1 MWKGWAVTVGI
12 AALGLSVLAAGEAQ
26 AKVEGD
32 TVYLGAAVSLTGK
45 YTTAGEHTR
54 RGYDLAV
61 KTINDAGGISVDGKT
76 YRLEVIYYDD
86 ESTPARG
93 AQLAERLIN
102 QDDVDF
108 MLGPYSS
115 GLTKAIAP
123 VTEQYGVP
131 MVEANGASL
140 QLFNKGYRYLFA
152 VLSTTEQYLASAVA
166 LAAELAEREGRDPAT
181 LKLAAAFENDPF
193 SQDIRA
199 GVLADAAS
207 FGIQVVVDDQL
218 PPELNDMAA
227 TLAKAKAVKPD
238 ILVVSGHS
246 KGAALAIRQVEE
258 MRVDVPM
265 LAITHC
271 DSADVIG
278 KFGAASEYTLCA
290 SQWAPTL
297 SYRDQTLRLGGRF
310 RRDLRGGIRLRAAL
324 PGGGIRSRSA
334 GLRRCFRARR
344 RLRQGRCAR
353 CAGGDGDADLLR
365 QHQVRRDGQEHR
377 EAHGALPD
385 PGRRLRRGRADQVG
399 GLGGPPS
406 DPAMVREVSVARAH
420 CPRAET

>member
-1 MWKGWAVTVGI
+1 MWKGWASTVTI
-12 AALGLSVLAAGEAQ
+12 AALGLSILAAGEAQ

-61 KTINDAGGISVDGKT
+61 KTINDAGGISVSGKT
-76 YRLEVIYYDD
+76 YRLEIIYYDD

-102 QDDVDF
+102 QDGVEF

-181 LKLAAAFENDPF
+181 LKLAAGFRER
-193 SQDIRA
+193 SLQ
-199 GVLADAAS
+199 
-207 FGIQVVVDDQL
+207 
-218 PPELNDMAA
+218 
-227 TLAKAKAVKPD
+227 
-238 ILVVSGHS
+238 SGHS
-246 KGAALAIRQVEE
+246 
-258 MRVDVPM
+258 
-265 LAITHC
+265 
-271 DSADVIG
+271 
-278 KFGAASEYTLCA
+278 
-290 SQWAPTL
+290 
-297 SYRDQTLRLGGRF
+297 
-310 RRDLRGGIRLRAAL
+310 RRR
-324 PGGGIRSRSA
+324 P
-334 GLRRCFRARR
+334 RRCREFRHPGRGRRPAAARAQRHGGDAGQDEGAEARHPR
-344 RLRQGRCAR
+344 RLRPLEGCGARHQAGRGDEGRCAD
-353 CAGGDGDADLLR
+353 AGDHALR
-365 QHQVRRDGQEHR
+365 QRRRDRQVRCRVGVHALR
-377 EAHGALPD
+377 ESVGADSLLP
-385 PGRRLRRGRADQVG
+385 G
-399 GLGGPPS
+399 
-406 DPAMVREVSVARAH
+406 
-420 CPRAET
+420 

>member
-1 MWKGWAVTVGI
+1 MVKAWAGIAGI

-45 YTTAGEHTR
+45 YTTAGEHTQ

-61 KTINDAGGISVDGKT
+61 KTINDAGGITVGGKT

-102 QDDVDF
+102 QDGVEF

-181 LKLAAAFENDPF
+181 LKLAGAFENDPV
-193 SQDIRA
+193 Q
-199 GVLADAAS
+199 
-207 FGIQVVVDDQL
+207 
-218 PPELNDMAA
+218 P
-227 TLAKAKAVKPD
+227 
-238 ILVVSGHS
+238 GH
-246 KGAALAIRQVEE
+246 
-258 MRVDVPM
+258 P
-265 LAITHC
+265 
-271 DSADVIG
+271 
-278 KFGAASEYTLCA
+278 
-290 SQWAPTL
+290 
-297 SYRDQTLRLGGRF
+297 
-310 RRDLRGGIRLRAAL
+310 RG
-324 PGGGIRSRSA
+324 
-334 GLRRCFRARR
+334 RARR
-344 RLRQGRCAR
+344 RGRPRHPGRDRRPAAARAQRHGGDARQDEGAEARHSRGLRPFQGR
-353 CAGGDGDADLLR
+353 GT
-365 QHQVRRDGQEHR
+365 RR
-377 EAHGALPD
+377 
-385 PGRRLRRGRADQVG
+385 
-399 GLGGPPS
+399 
-406 DPAMVREVSVARAH
+406 
-420 CPRAET
+420 